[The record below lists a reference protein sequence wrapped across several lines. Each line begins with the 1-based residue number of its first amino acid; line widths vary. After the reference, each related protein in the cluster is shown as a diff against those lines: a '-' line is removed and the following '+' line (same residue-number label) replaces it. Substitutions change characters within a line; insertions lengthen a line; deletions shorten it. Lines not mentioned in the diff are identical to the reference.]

1 MSTSEKKETL
11 RKIVESGKSKGSL
24 SNREIMDTLADV
36 SISPEQL
43 EKLYDKLEANGIE
56 IVEDS
61 LDDVIL
67 PPIMKGVIACFRR
80 NLSMKSRKETT

>member
-1 MSTSEKKETL
+1 MSMSTSEKKETL

-61 LDDVIL
+61 LDDVIEDISTDSSNDEIL
-67 PPIMKGVIACFRR
+67 VDDSVKMYLR
-80 NLSMKSRKETT
+80 